1 VLDFG
6 SAPGDREQ
14 GSVETAL
21 LGAEELLEGSDR
33 TNHKYLGG
41 MWGLSGIP
49 EFFSVCSRPRAHGMV
64 MHGSVGWTTTEREG
78 WE

>member
-41 MWGLSGIP
+41 MWVFRGYLSP
-49 EFFSVCSRPRAHGMV
+49 FPSVHALEHTARWRTG
-64 MHGSVGWTTTEREG
+64 
-78 WE
+78 